1 MKKKVL
7 PERYPRESEIVIFE
21 ELIELDHVNELLDG
35 MGKDLATLDVPG
47 GKWDDDAQKL
57 RAFFAADPLTTLIR
71 KLRRAFVECMKGLG
85 NRRAGRWTMILN

>member
-47 GKWDDDAQKL
+47 GKWDDDA
-57 RAFFAADPLTTLIR
+57 RS
-71 KLRRAFVECMKGLG
+71 CGLFLLP
-85 NRRAGRWTMILN
+85 ILSLL